1 MSTPEIQKPISIHI
15 PPDLQHLAVPLQQ
28 FLEKHPSYSCL
39 AVGAFIFSIS
49 NVASLSNPPRL
60 LQVQRSASERAFP
73 NLWEV
78 PGGSSELT
86 DPTILHSVAREVFE
100 ETGLHLTR
108 FIRQIG
114 SGSEFVTG
122 PKSRPKRWLK
132 LHFEIEVAEIG
143 IALIQGLSSCNFGRD
158 GQESATEQQ
167 ENPRNVFSST
177 SIEICLDPMEH
188 QDYRWVSEDDV
199 EAARYNEESHKLV
212 SDDQK
217 RVALQA
223 FRMHN
228 QGLEQLRALDSF
240 AGTSTASR
248 SEPAQ

>member
-1 MSTPEIQKPISIHI
+1 MSTPASQKPISIHI
-15 PPDLQHLAVPLQQ
+15 PPDLQHLAIPLQK
-28 FLEKHPSYSCL
+28 FLEQHPSYSCL

-49 NVASLSNPPRL
+49 NGDSPSDHPRL
-60 LQVQRSASERAFP
+60 LQIQRAASERAFP

-114 SGSEFVTG
+114 SGTEFVTG
-122 PKSRPKRWLK
+122 PKSRPKPWLK
-132 LHFEIEVAEIG
+132 LHFEIEVAELG
-143 IALIQGLSSCNFGRD
+143 RALLEGLSSCVHGDHGQQSGAEQSGRL
-158 GQESATEQQ
+158 
-167 ENPRNVFSST
+167 RNVISGT
-177 SIEICLDPMEH
+177 SIEVFLDPTEH

-199 EAARYNEESHKLV
+199 RTDRYNGGSHRLV

-217 RVALQA
+217 RVTLEA
-223 FRMHN
+223 FNLHRE
-228 QGLEQLRALDSF
+228 GFEQLRALIGS
-240 AGTSTASR
+240 AGNLPTSI
-248 SEPAQ
+248 